1 MKTEINTEAN
11 GRVNLLGEHL
21 DYNGGSVLPLQ
32 INRSIKVLL
41 EDNNNTNEIVINS
54 RQYKEQII
62 ITPNFLGLIL
72 LISLLSLSLS
82 FGSLIFCETEIF
94 SENGTRTRYLP
105 GMVTSAPKRGPFEE
119 IGSLVTCTAIN

>member
-41 EDNNNTNEIVINS
+41 EDNNRSSTDNEIIINS

-62 ITPNFLGLIL
+62 ITSRFSRNKMVGLIL
-72 LISLLSLSLS
+72 
-82 FGSLIFCETEIF
+82 
-94 SENGTRTRYLP
+94 
-105 GMVTSAPKRGPFEE
+105 
-119 IGSLVTCTAIN
+119 